1 MSLSGIRR
9 GQGWRALTNTVAGD
23 IPAVVRYLAPDSQ
36 GTGWRV
42 LGSGTVIGSIEDR
55 WLITATA
62 AALFD
67 EVPLGTPEPTPA
79 AAASDRRYGWQA
91 LQGLRCALSVPARN
105 GEILCRLG
113 GAVISARVSERD
125 TALVFV
131 GLPEALSVGVLPVDL
146 GPAPTPEETVL
157 VAGFGLPDSAA
168 APQARSADSGPV
180 VPARRLLVREGFFGE
195 FGAMTGRLRYPLFRH
210 LIPLEPTMMGGPVLV
225 HRETQ
230 PGAALRTLVAI
241 NSQDVPQVNGDASL
255 CPQVEGEGFA
265 THVLSLY
272 AQHVLLPSGAWIA
285 FLEAVKRGVVRS
297 FGPEA
302 RRVAQRPRE
311 HGFTQFY
318 VES

>member
-1 MSLSGIRR
+1 MSLSGIQR
-9 GQGWRALTNTVAGD
+9 GQGWRALANTVAGD
-23 IPAVVRYLAPDSQ
+23 ITAVVRYLAPDAQGASSQ
-36 GTGWRV
+36 L

-67 EVPLGTPEPTPA
+67 EVPLGSPQSTPA
-79 AAASDRRYGWQA
+79 AEGGDRRYGAQA
-91 LQGLRCALSVPARN
+91 LQSLRCALTVPERN

-113 GAVISARVSERD
+113 GAMISARVSERD
-125 TALVFV
+125 IALVFV
-131 GLPEALSVGVLPVDL
+131 SLPQALPVGVLPIDL
-146 GPAPTPEETVL
+146 GAPPRPEESVL

-168 APQARSADSGPV
+168 AADARDANAGPH

-195 FGAMTGRLRYPLFRH
+195 FGAMTGRLRYPLYRH
-210 LIPLEPTMMGGPVLV
+210 LIPLEPTMLGGPVIM
-225 HRETQ
+225 HRELQ

-255 CPQVEGEGFA
+255 RPELEGEGFA
-265 THVLSLY
+265 THVLALY
-272 AQHVLLPSGAWIA
+272 AQQVLLPSGAWIP
-285 FLEAVKRGVVRS
+285 FLEAVRRGAVRS

-302 RRVAQRPRE
+302 LRVAQRPRA

-318 VES
+318 IEP

>member
-1 MSLSGIRR
+1 M
-9 GQGWRALTNTVAGD
+9 
-23 IPAVVRYLAPDSQ
+23 
-36 GTGWRV
+36 
-42 LGSGTVIGSIEDR
+42 
-55 WLITATA
+55 
-62 AALFD
+62 
-67 EVPLGTPEPTPA
+67 
-79 AAASDRRYGWQA
+79 
-91 LQGLRCALSVPARN
+91 
-105 GEILCRLG
+105 
-113 GAVISARVSERD
+113 SERD

-146 GPAPTPEETVL
+146 GPTPTPEETVL
-157 VAGFGLPDSAA
+157 VARICASRLIQPRTARPARRAA
-168 APQARSADSGPV
+168 HVDSGPV

-285 FLEAVKRGVVRS
+285 FFYRRKR
-297 FGPEA
+297 
-302 RRVAQRPRE
+302 
-311 HGFTQFY
+311 
-318 VES
+318 